1 MLPDPHHGRRVT
13 GEPPSARCSTLA
25 SSRCALPADATNFMR
40 SLGVIP
46 ADTSNPTPTGS
57 IMFSINLTRAL
68 VTLALIAG
76 LLAVARPATAIDHVS
91 NRSGAIVLADHNFRA
106 TAAACVVAGS
116 DLEPQPC
123 SGIKW
128 ELSEFDAVSA
138 IRA

>member
-1 MLPDPHHGRRVT
+1 
-13 GEPPSARCSTLA
+13 
-25 SSRCALPADATNFMR
+25 
-40 SLGVIP
+40 
-46 ADTSNPTPTGS
+46 
-57 IMFSINLTRAL
+57 MFSINLKRAL

-106 TAAACVVAGS
+106 AACVVAGS
-116 DLEPQPC
+116 HLELQPC